1 MANFSFTNNYSAA
14 VTSLQTV
21 DEEICKDIKAEV
33 KPEEYHQKFNL
44 VIETGF
50 AILMS
55 QGGSYV
61 TEITFNDWL
70 KLLKQPISPDTELL
84 LRKYLYGKYKF
95 TGWR

>member
-1 MANFSFTNNYSAA
+1 MANFSFTNNHSGI

-21 DEEICKDIKAEV
+21 DEEICTDINAKVE
-33 KPEEYHQKFNL
+33 PEEYHQKFNL
-44 VIETGF
+44 IVETGF

-70 KLLKQPISPDTELL
+70 KLLKQPISPATELL